1 MVKVFPPCFMGC
13 HGSGIMCPCTQGG
26 RRAILVRLVG
36 YSDRSFTRRSYILDI
51 EELRKS
57 SEQLKREL
65 EREADRDLFE
75 HRHALRHA
83 LCDREIA
90 SMALYHAAFLV
101 VLATVAGP
109 ADASLFA
116 QLMGVQYKNNGT
128 VHSSDAFTTA
138 GIDCLYLEPEQVT
151 TPRHSWADGSGKP
164 HIYMFAAAAE
174 NATCAASSPQPGM
187 DRPGSDLSQVVSSPS
202 PGACGRS
209 CCGNPACAAWV
220 FAPEAPATWQGCT
233 KGVSCCYL
241 KSAAGATS
249 PKAGLT
255 SGAVTRAG
263 GPTAA
268 PPSKGIAPQSL
279 APHHIPSL
287 FPP

>member
-1 MVKVFPPCFMGC
+1 
-13 HGSGIMCPCTQGG
+13 
-26 RRAILVRLVG
+26 
-36 YSDRSFTRRSYILDI
+36 
-51 EELRKS
+51 
-57 SEQLKREL
+57 
-65 EREADRDLFE
+65 
-75 HRHALRHA
+75 
-83 LCDREIA
+83 
-90 SMALYHAAFLV
+90 MALYHTAFLV
-101 VLATVAGP
+101 VLATVAAP
-109 ADASLFA
+109 ADATLFA
-116 QLMGVQYKNNGT
+116 QLMSVQYKNNGT

-138 GIDCLYLEPEQVT
+138 GINCLYLEPEQVT
-151 TPRHSWADGSGKP
+151 TPRHSWADGSGTP

-174 NATCAASSPQPGM
+174 NATCADASPQPGM
-187 DRPGSDLSQVVSSPS
+187 DRPGSDLSQVASSAS
-202 PGACGRS
+202 PDACGRS

-268 PPSKGIAPQSL
+268 PPSKGTAPPSR
-279 APHHIPSL
+279 APRSALHRRQHRHPPRPSIFIPAPLSHHFPLLRQPSPLSHHRTTPTSTHSVLLSPPSL
-287 FPP
+287 TFIPPSLSVFCWFRWHALSGSARWHWRGLHRTPR

>member
-1 MVKVFPPCFMGC
+1 
-13 HGSGIMCPCTQGG
+13 
-26 RRAILVRLVG
+26 
-36 YSDRSFTRRSYILDI
+36 
-51 EELRKS
+51 
-57 SEQLKREL
+57 
-65 EREADRDLFE
+65 
-75 HRHALRHA
+75 
-83 LCDREIA
+83 
-90 SMALYHAAFLV
+90 MALYHTAFLV
-101 VLATVAGP
+101 VLATVAAP
-109 ADASLFA
+109 ADATLFA

-128 VHSSDAFTTA
+128 VHKGDAFTTV
-138 GIDCLYLEPEQVT
+138 GINCLYLEPEQVT
-151 TPRHSWADGSGKP
+151 TPRHSWADGSGTP

-174 NATCAASSPQPGM
+174 NATCADASPQPGM
-187 DRPGSDLSQVVSSPS
+187 DRPGSDLSQVASSAS
-202 PGACGRS
+202 PDACGRS

-268 PPSKGIAPQSL
+268 PPSKGTAPPSRAPRP
-279 APHHIPSL
+279 APHRPRERRARRRRAPSRHG
-287 FPP
+287 PCRQAW